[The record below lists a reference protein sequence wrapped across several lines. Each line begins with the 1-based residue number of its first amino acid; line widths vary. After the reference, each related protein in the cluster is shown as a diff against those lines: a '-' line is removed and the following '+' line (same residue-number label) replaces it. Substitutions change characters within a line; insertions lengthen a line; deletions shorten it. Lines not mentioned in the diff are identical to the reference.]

1 MNSPLA
7 HYYYIQSYLDILLK
21 KTNTVALNTLLSV
34 SGMTYVLFFYIHAFL
49 RLKHINFSL
58 IQTMV
63 IK

>member
-34 SGMTYVLFFYIHAFL
+34 SGMTYVLFFYIHAF
-49 RLKHINFSL
+49 
-58 IQTMV
+58 
-63 IK
+63 